1 MQSDLE
7 KFQANL
13 LESVRQ
19 MGNVAAARV
28 TQVKIRDTAEPTQ
41 RSDDSA
47 VHPLPPYT
55 APETMIATPAM
66 NQSTH
71 NELQSFLGKVS
82 QLFSEM
88 ESWCASEN
96 LAFQKIPISIS
107 EEAYGHY
114 ETEQLK
120 ITTKDGKHIAD
131 VTPIGASILGAN
143 GRIDIKGPHDKIILV
158 DLNAG
163 GPTATVI
170 EDGVSTRTRHFYKG
184 IDTPG
189 WYWIDNRASSRGHKI
204 DRDLFLN
211 LLAEVSDHERN

>member
-1 MQSDLE
+1 LLKIRSDLE

-19 MGNVAAARV
+19 MGDMTAAHV
-28 TQVKIRDTAEPTQ
+28 TQVNISAAAEARTDPQPTPDTEAMIETPT
-41 RSDDSA
+41 
-47 VHPLPPYT
+47 
-55 APETMIATPAM
+55 M
-66 NQSTH
+66 NPRTH
-71 NELQSFLGKVS
+71 TELQSFLGKVHR
-82 QLFSEM
+82 LLSEM

-96 LAFQKIPISIS
+96 LSSQRTPISIS
-107 EEAYGHY
+107 EEEYGHY
-114 ETEQLK
+114 NTDQLK
-120 ITTKDGKHIAD
+120 ISTKAGKHIAD

-158 DLNAG
+158 DLDAG

-189 WYWIDNRASSRGHKI
+189 WYWIDNRASSRGHKL

>member
-1 MQSDLE
+1 LLKIRSDLE

-19 MGNVAAARV
+19 MGDMAAARV
-28 TQVKIRDTAEPTQ
+28 TQVNISAAAEARTDPQPTPDTEAMIETPT
-41 RSDDSA
+41 
-47 VHPLPPYT
+47 
-55 APETMIATPAM
+55 M
-66 NQSTH
+66 NPRTH
-71 NELQSFLGKVS
+71 TELQSFLEKVD
-82 QLFSEM
+82 QFFSEM

-96 LAFQKIPISIS
+96 LSSQRTPISIS
-107 EEAYGHY
+107 EEEYGHY
-114 ETEQLK
+114 NTDQLK
-120 ITTKDGKHIAD
+120 ITTKAGKHIAD

-158 DLNAG
+158 DLDAG
-163 GPTATVI
+163 GPTTTKSTTPP
-170 EDGVSTRTRHFYKG
+170 EDGNPPRTRHFYKG

-189 WYWIDNRASSRGHKI
+189 WYWIDNRASSRGHKL